1 MEAIKEK
8 GENSVR
14 HTLQFVI
21 FFVGIVSAISALSLA
36 VSSKILLVGN
46 AFIAL
51 AVWGKRK
58 LKQERKP

>member
-1 MEAIKEK
+1 MEAMKEK

-14 HTLQFVI
+14 HALQFVI
-21 FFVGIVSAISALSLA
+21 LFVGIVSAISALSLA
-36 VSSKILLVGN
+36 VSSKILLIGG

-58 LKQERKP
+58 LRQENKS